1 MQFKINLPDEVQEIM
16 SVIKEYGATSYVVGG
31 CVRDS
36 ILGKEPHDW
45 DICTPALT
53 CELLVE
59 FEEKGYRVIPTGLQH
74 GTITVNLNGNNYE
87 ITTFRKDGKYSDGR
101 HPDTVEFTSDLI
113 YDLERRDFTIN
124 AIAYN
129 SEEGLVDPYCG
140 YEDIQDR
147 RIRCVGNPDDR
158 FQEDGLRILRALRF
172 SVQLNFFIDEFTER
186 SMLDNKELINN
197 ISIER
202 INSEF
207 VKMIDAEYIS
217 SFVIYSYNCII
228 SEFIPEIVPMVSFD
242 QHNPYHYLDV
252 FAHSCQVLT
261 ICRIYNAD
269 LITKLAAFFH
279 DIGKPHCYQ
288 DDDNGIHHFK
298 GRGKVSAEMT
308 DDIMRRL
315 KFDNDTREKV
325 VQLVYYH
332 DATFEVGKKYVR
344 RWLNK
349 IGIDQ
354 FKRLLVLRRA
364 DIMGQSKYYRE
375 ERIQKLDTV
384 KDCLEEV
391 LNEKPAFSIK
401 DLEIDGEDIM
411 NLMHINEGK
420 DVGYWLGKI
429 MNLVIDGE
437 LNNERHDLIIF
448 LMDEYDKRIMQENNA
463 VGGADDGMPRNVL

>member
-1 MQFKINLPDEVQEIM
+1 MQFKINLPDDVQEIM

-36 ILGKEPHDW
+36 ILGREPHDW
-45 DICTPALT
+45 DICTPALPSG
-53 CELLVE
+53 LLVE
-59 FEEKGYRVIPTGLQH
+59 FEERGYRVIPTGLQH
-74 GTITVNLNGNNYE
+74 GTITVHLNGNNYE
-87 ITTFRKDGKYSDGR
+87 ITTFRKDGKYSDDR
-101 HPDTVEFTSDLI
+101 HPDTVEFTSGLI

-124 AIAYN
+124 AMAYN

-217 SFVIYSYNCII
+217 SFVIYSYNRII

-288 DDDNGIHHFK
+288 DDKNGILHFK
-298 GRGKVSAEMT
+298 GHGKISADMT
-308 DDIMRRL
+308 DVIMRRL
-315 KFDNDTREKV
+315 KFDNDTRDKV

-332 DATFEVGKKYVR
+332 DASFEVGKKYVR

-349 IGIDQ
+349 IGVDQ

-364 DIMGQSKYYRE
+364 DIMGQSELNRD
-375 ERIQKLDTV
+375 ERLQKLDAV
-384 KDCLEEV
+384 KVCLEEV
-391 LNEKPAFSIK
+391 LKEKPAFSVK
-401 DLEIDGEDIM
+401 DLEIDGKDVM
-411 NLMHINEGK
+411 KYMLMDECPE
-420 DVGYWLGKI
+420 VGYWLKHI
-429 MNLVIDGE
+429 LKQVIDGH
-437 LNNERHDLIIF
+437 LQNNREDLIYYMIG
-448 LMDEYDKRIMQENNA
+448 
-463 VGGADDGMPRNVL
+463 VTDGRLKP

>member
-1 MQFKINLPDEVQEIM
+1 MERIEIEINLPDDVQEIM

-45 DICTPALT
+45 DICTPALAS
-53 CELLVE
+53 ELLVE
-59 FEEKGYRVIPTGLQH
+59 FEERGYRVIPTGLQH
-74 GTITVNLNGNNYE
+74 GTITVHLNDNNYE
-87 ITTFRKDGKYSDGR
+87 ITTFRRDGEYSDGR

-124 AIAYN
+124 AMAYN

-172 SVQLNFFIDEFTER
+172 SVQLGFKIELLTKRAMIDNR
-186 SMLDNKELINN
+186 SLLNK
-197 ISIER
+197 ISFER
-202 INSEF
+202 INAEF
-207 VKMIDAEYIS
+207 VKIIES
-217 SFVIYSYNCII
+217 SRSHRARMQLLEFEDVLA
-228 SEFIPEIVPMVSFD
+228 EFIPELKSTFEFK
-242 QHNPYHYLDV
+242 QNNPYHCYPV
-252 FAHSCQVLT
+252 YAHILTVLKE
-261 ICRIYNAD
+261 CVDAD
-269 LITKLAAFFH
+269 IITKLAAFFH

-288 DDDNGIHHFK
+288 DDDNGIRHFK
-298 GRGKVSAEMT
+298 GHGKVSAEMT

-364 DIMGQSKYYRE
+364 DIMGHSELQRDEKIE
-375 ERIQKLDTV
+375 KLNAV
-384 KDCLEEV
+384 EKCLETV
-391 LNEKPAFSIK
+391 LEDKPVFSIK
-401 DLEIDGEDIM
+401 DLEIDGKDVM
-411 NLMHINEGK
+411 KYMLMDECPE
-420 DVGYWLGKI
+420 VGYWLNHI
-429 MNLVIDGE
+429 LNMVIDGQMQNNREE
-437 LNNERHDLIIF
+437 LIRYMIGLT
-448 LMDEYDKRIMQENNA
+448 
-463 VGGADDGMPRNVL
+463 DGWIKAE